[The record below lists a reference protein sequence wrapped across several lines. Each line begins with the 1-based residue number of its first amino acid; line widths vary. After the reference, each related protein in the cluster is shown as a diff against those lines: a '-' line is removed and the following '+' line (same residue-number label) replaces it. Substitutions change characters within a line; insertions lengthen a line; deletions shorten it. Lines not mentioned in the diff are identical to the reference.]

1 MRSIILTLFMLPLL
15 FSMKA
20 QIIDDD
26 YEKTGV
32 IERHS
37 RTHEKLPFFFIANE
51 EKNVVLIGYDF
62 TPTKWEAYTID
73 TWEKISFFETKGHSL
88 AERSFFSPNDQDII
102 YIKKNGGKLI
112 SEVDYKKGTVVKKK
126 SKDLPR
132 GCSTKREKDYKSY
145 WAEDY
150 RTQVYFYK
158 QYAFEVE
165 DYTITAYKRIK

>member
-1 MRSIILTLFMLPLL
+1 MRSIILTLFMLPLVL
-15 FSMKA
+15 SMKA

-26 YEKTGV
+26 YEKIGV
-32 IERHS
+32 IERDS
-37 RTHEKLPFFFIANE
+37 RTHEKLPFDFIADE

-62 TPTKWEAYTID
+62 TPTKWEVYAID
-73 TWEKISFFETKGHSL
+73 TWKKISYFETKGHSL
-88 AERSFFSPNDQDII
+88 AERSFFSPNEPDII

-112 SEVDYKKGTVVKKK
+112 SEVDYRKGTVVKKK
-126 SKDLPR
+126 CKDLP
-132 GCSTKREKDYKSY
+132 GACGVLREKDYKSY

-150 RTQVYFYK
+150 RTQVFFYN